1 MTLNSS
7 LLQNSISSSNNMTSS
22 VNSTTSLSDLTSSRY
37 NAMLGNSTRHS
48 PLTDSLPGPSGIGPV
63 QHAPLVRIFKTKNHN
78 VKSAHAFYL
87 IPHFSFNKILFLFFF
102 TSFFPV
108 IEKGI

>member
-7 LLQNSISSSNNMTSS
+7 LLQNSLSSSNNMTSS

-78 VKSAHAFYL
+78 VKSVLVYVEIL
-87 IPHFSFNKILFLFFF
+87 IFHLTKFFVFRSSFL
-102 TSFFPV
+102 V